1 MKFETIT
8 IKDIAK
14 ALGLS
19 ISTVSRALRDSYE
32 ISAETKRIVTE
43 YAQKMNYKP
52 NQIALS
58 LKERSSKAIG
68 IVVSEIANNFFSQA
82 INGIESI
89 AYDKGYNVII
99 TQTYGSYERE
109 LINVA
114 HLASRSVDGLLVSL
128 SSETTNVDH
137 YQGLHDKN
145 MPIVFFDCIANEIK
159 THKVISDNE
168 QGAYDAVTHFIKNG
182 YKKIAFLGNA
192 PHLSTMQNRHAG
204 YLKAHLENKIVPNP
218 DYVKYCAHGGM
229 VLNEVENSLQELFS
243 MKVKPDA
250 ILTCGDNLTTRTLRY
265 LKANNIKM
273 PDDVALVGFSNRDLS
288 ELLNPSLSVV
298 HQPAFDIGQNA
309 INLLLQLIASKT
321 KLEKFN
327 YNVLPCQLFERESSF
342 KKKKK

>member
-32 ISAETKRIVTE
+32 ISAETKRTVTE

-58 LKERSSKAIG
+58 LKERTSKAIG

-114 HLASRSVDGLLVSL
+114 HLASRSVDGLLISL
-128 SSETTNVDH
+128 SSETTNIDH
-137 YQGLHDKN
+137 LQGLHDKN
-145 MPIVFFDCIANEIK
+145 MPIVFFDCIDKDIK

-168 QGAYDAVTHFIKNG
+168 QGAYDAVKHFIKNG

-192 PHLSTMQNRHAG
+192 AHLSTMQDRYAG
-204 YLKAHLENKIVPNP
+204 YTKALTEYNIPVEPA
-218 DYVKYCAHGGM
+218 YVKYCAHGGM
-229 VLNEVENSLQELFS
+229 VLDEVEESLNDLFS
-243 MKVKPDA
+243 KKNKPDA
-250 ILTCGDNLTTRTLRY
+250 ILACGDNLTTRSLRY
-265 LKANNIKM
+265 FKAHNIKI
-273 PDDVALVGFSNRDLS
+273 PNDVAIIGFSNRDLS

-309 INLLLQLIASKT
+309 IHLLLQLIDSKT
-321 KLEKFN
+321 KVEKFN

-342 KKKKK
+342 KKRK